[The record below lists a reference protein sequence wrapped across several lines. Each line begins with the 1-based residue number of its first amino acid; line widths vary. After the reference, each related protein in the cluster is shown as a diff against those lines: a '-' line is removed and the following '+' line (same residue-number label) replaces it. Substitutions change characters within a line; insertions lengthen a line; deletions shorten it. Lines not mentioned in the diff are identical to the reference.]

1 MNRQKSFQNEEA
13 PALYLVPTPIGNRTE
28 LSARARTVLESADVI
43 ACEDTRNSGQLL
55 KSLDIHKPL
64 IAHHEFNAA
73 QSSRG
78 ILKLLEEGKKVAVIS
93 DAGYPLISDPG
104 AQLVEACTDAGYP
117 VIPLSGPNAALDAL
131 VASGL
136 ETAHFLFY
144 GFLNAKETKRKA
156 ELHALKAFPYTMIF
170 YEAPHRIERM
180 LADALDVLGDRK
192 ICLAR
197 ELTKLHEEFLRGTI
211 SEVLAACS
219 DLKGEMVVVIAGASE
234 DESAS
239 ALSFEQV
246 VAAAIDLCAQGNKP
260 KAAAGMACSD
270 TPFSKNEV
278 YAAMMQTKE
287 QNES

>member
-1 MNRQKSFQNEEA
+1 MNRQKSFRNEDE
-13 PALYLVPTPIGNRTE
+13 PALYLVPTPIGNLSE
-28 LSARARTVLESADVI
+28 LTPRAKSILESVDVI

-55 KSLDIHKPL
+55 KTLEIHKPL

-104 AQLVEACTDAGYP
+104 AQLVELCAQAGYP

-144 GFLNAKETKRKA
+144 GFLNAKETRRKA
-156 ELHALKAFPYTMIF
+156 ELQALKSFPYTMIF

-180 LADALDVLGDRK
+180 LADVLEIFGDRR

-197 ELTKLHEEFLRGTI
+197 ELTKLHEEFIRGTV
-211 SEVLAACS
+211 SEVLSIC
-219 DLKGEMVVVIAGASE
+219 DELKGEMVVVVEGASDQQEEISLE
-234 DESAS
+234 D
-239 ALSFEQV
+239 
-246 VAAAIDLCAQGNKP
+246 AAAAALALTAQGIKP
-260 KAAAGMACSD
+260 KAAAAQACEN

-278 YAAMMQTKE
+278 YAAMMQAKSD
-287 QNES
+287 QDS